1 MLEEFQIRPIPL
13 QYDASKEEL
22 RAFLRR
28 HELALEDDVEAAFG
42 IFNSHDELSGCGCAA
57 GSLLKCFAVSS
68 ELRGRTRSGFFSPL
82 WCRTVSSPGS
92 MTCLSSPARITRRC
106 SPTVAFSP
114 WRERPRSSCWRT
126 APTVRSITPRPL
138 RRRETRKSPSV
149 RS

>member
-68 ELRGRTRSGFFSPL
+68 ELRGQNARASSLRSGAGPFP
-82 WCRTVSSPGS
+82 
-92 MTCLSSPARITRRC
+92 RR
-106 SPTVAFSP
+106 A
-114 WRERPRSSCWRT
+114 
-126 APTVRSITPRPL
+126 L
-138 RRRETRKSPSV
+138 
-149 RS
+149 